1 MPPSD
6 DHHRINA
13 RQRREIDQIGQ
24 KCHFNLAPPPRS
36 LDEITTGKFVSLT
49 YFIDQFDWK
58 YSDLD
63 VVDRREIEHL
73 AAEDFWCYI
82 VKSDEPL
89 EKPGNLSAVT
99 VAKAIEY
106 GVNLLGSFIEAYV
119 GSLGKEAEAE
129 AHFGKM
135 AQAALELAR
144 SSFATVPE
152 EHNWYKHFHLLMQH
166 PVIKVGV
173 QIAAWHHYRLPE
185 DLFST

>member
-1 MPPSD
+1 VKAERP
-6 DHHRINA
+6 
-13 RQRREIDQIGQ
+13 
-24 KCHFNLAPPPRS
+24 NLAPPPRF

-73 AAEDFWCYI
+73 AAEDFWWYI

-106 GVNLLGSFIEAYV
+106 GVNLLGC
-119 GSLGKEAEAE
+119 
-129 AHFGKM
+129 
-135 AQAALELAR
+135 
-144 SSFATVPE
+144 
-152 EHNWYKHFHLLMQH
+152 
-166 PVIKVGV
+166 
-173 QIAAWHHYRLPE
+173 
-185 DLFST
+185 